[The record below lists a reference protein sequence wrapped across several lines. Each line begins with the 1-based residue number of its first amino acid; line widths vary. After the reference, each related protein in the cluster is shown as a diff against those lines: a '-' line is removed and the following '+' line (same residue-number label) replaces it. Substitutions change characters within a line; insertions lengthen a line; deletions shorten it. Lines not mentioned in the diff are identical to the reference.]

1 MTDELKQIIK
11 KGLEKLPKE
20 IQGIVNDFDWIK
32 ISEEIGK
39 KYLLDE
45 NEINILQNEIG
56 LVLIEDKDKEIL
68 SLNIEN
74 NVGTSKNEAVKI
86 AEEIEQKIFKP
97 MLNKIELSV
106 KNNMSSKNPNWEQR
120 VNFIVSGGDYSVFID
135 GTENV
140 SNQKV
145 EKVEYREV
153 I

>member
-1 MTDELKQIIK
+1 MTDELKQTIK
-11 KGLEKLPKE
+11 NGVEKLPKE
-20 IQGIVNDFDWIK
+20 IQGVFNDFDWLK

-97 MLNKIELSV
+97 MIKKIELSV
-106 KNNMSSKNPNWEQR
+106 KNNMSSKNPSWKQR
-120 VNFIVSGGDYSVFID
+120 VNFIVSGGNYSAFMEE
-135 GTENV
+135 TENK
-140 SNQKV
+140 NTPKP
-145 EKVEYREV
+145 KVEYREA